1 MRCSCCN
8 KALNNYESTLKSAT
22 TGEYMDTCMDCL
34 DGLDIETVGRE
45 DLNWFE
51 AVEGDDEVEDD
62 DET

>member
-51 AVEGDDEVEDD
+51 EAEGNDEVEDD
-62 DET
+62 DEA